1 MAKDVKKQGTGVE
14 TSEEN
19 VLDVIKKGNLLQEKN
34 VADALAEIE
43 KETNDKKKEDAKSMI
58 LQSQYNNLKALLQLR
73 SRRREEKATKEYL
86 TKTKRLL
93 DSALAGKITP
103 AEYKVKKDELK
114 QEMRKQCADSDNTYQ
129 NELKELHNSYAGRY
143 AYWWD

>member
-1 MAKDVKKQGTGVE
+1 MAKDVKKQETGVE

-43 KETNDKKKEDAKSMI
+43 KETNDKKKEEAKTMI
-58 LQSQYNNLKALLQLR
+58 LQSQYNNLKALLLLR

-86 TKTKRLL
+86 TKTKELL

-103 AEYKVKKDELK
+103 AEYKVKKDELT
-114 QEMRKQCADSDNTYQ
+114 QEMRKQCTESDNVYQ
-129 NELKELHNSYAGRY
+129 KELKELHNSYAGRY

>member
-1 MAKDVKKQGTGVE
+1 MAKDVKTQRTKVE

-19 VLDVIKKGNLLQEKN
+19 VLDVIKKGNLLQEEN
-34 VADALAEIE
+34 VAAALSEIE
-43 KETNDKKKEDAKSMI
+43 KETNDKKKEEAKTMI

-86 TKTKRLL
+86 TKTKELL
-93 DSALAGKITP
+93 DGALAGKITP
-103 AEYKVKKDELK
+103 AEYRVKKDELK
-114 QEMRKQCADSDNTYQ
+114 QEMRKQCADSDNIYQ

>member
-1 MAKDVKKQGTGVE
+1 MAKDVKKQGTGAE

-86 TKTKRLL
+86 TKTKELL

-103 AEYKVKKDELK
+103 AEHKVKKDELK

-129 NELKELHNSYAGRY
+129 N
-143 AYWWD
+143 

>member
-1 MAKDVKKQGTGVE
+1 MAKDVKKQGTEAE

-86 TKTKRLL
+86 TKTKELL

-129 NELKELHNSYAGRY
+129 NELKELHQLYLT
-143 AYWWD
+143 

>member
-1 MAKDVKKQGTGVE
+1 MVKDVKKQGTGVE

-34 VADALAEIE
+34 VADAIAEIE

-58 LQSQYNNLKALLQLR
+58 LQSQYNNLKALLLLR
-73 SRRREEKATKEYL
+73 SRRREAKATNEYL
-86 TKTKRLL
+86 TKTKELL

-103 AEYKVKKDELK
+103 AEYKVKKDELT
-114 QEMRKQCADSDNTYQ
+114 QEIRK
-129 NELKELHNSYAGRY
+129 HRI
-143 AYWWD
+143 

>member
-1 MAKDVKKQGTGVE
+1 MAKDVKKQETGAE

-34 VADALAEIE
+34 IADALAEIE
-43 KETNDKKKEDAKSMI
+43 KETNDKRKEEAKTMI
-58 LQSQYNNLKALLQLR
+58 LQSQYNNLKALLLLR
-73 SRRREEKATKEYL
+73 SRRREDKATKEYL
-86 TKTKRLL
+86 TKTKELL
-93 DSALAGKITP
+93 DSALAGEITP
-103 AEYKVKKDELK
+103 AKYKVKKNELT
-114 QEMRKQCADSDNTYQ
+114 QEMRKQCTESDNVYQ